1 MLTFR
6 ISGLLTAMLLSWGLF
21 AQNVGAQLVAPAG
34 GAQRAADYIVAVV
47 NSEPITNLQ
56 VRQEVQRVS
65 KRLAQAQ
72 QPLPDA
78 RELADQ
84 VLERL
89 INDRAQLQ
97 LAREIGVKVD
107 EAAVDDAELSV
118 ARQNQVDKAEMYRR
132 LAADGLDRTQFRNQL
147 RDQLMM
153 GRVRDRE
160 VAQKVRV
167 SELEIDQ
174 FLREQQKTIDVS
186 AMQLNMAHVLIA
198 LPDEPSAV
206 QVAAGQAKAQRILER
221 ARAQEDFAK
230 LALEASEAPDA
241 RSGGQFGLRT
251 ADRYPALFVDA
262 VRDLPVGGLTV
273 VRSGAGFHVI
283 KLLEKRAP
291 GMPASTTQQTR
302 ASHILLRASAQLGEA
317 AARERLAQ
325 IRQRIVSGQV
335 DFATAA
341 RQNSDDGSAAQGG
354 DLGWAEPGQFVPE
367 FEDTMNS
374 LAPGELSEPLVSRF
388 GVHLIVVN
396 ERRTVTLSARD
407 IREAVRAQLREKKID
422 DAFLN
427 WAQTLRSRAYVEMRQ
442 PPS

>member
-6 ISGLLTAMLLSWGLF
+6 NPGLLTTVLLSGALF
-21 AQNVGAQLVAPAG
+21 AQSVGAQLAPPTG
-34 GAQRAADYIVAVV
+34 GVQRAADYIVAVV

-78 RELADQ
+78 RELAEQ

-97 LAREIGVKVD
+97 LAREIGVRID

-174 FLREQQKTIDVS
+174 YLREQQKNTDVS
-186 AMQLNMAHVLIA
+186 TMQLNMAHVLIA

-206 QVAAGQAKAQRILER
+206 QLAAGQAKAQRILER

-230 LALEASEAPDA
+230 LAVEASEAPDA
-241 RSGGQFGLRT
+241 RSGGQFGLRA
-251 ADRYPALFVDA
+251 ADRYPSLFVDA
-262 VRDLPVGGLTV
+262 VRELPVGGLTI

-302 ASHILLRASAQLGEA
+302 ASHILLRTSAQLGEA
-317 AARERLAQ
+317 AARERLGQ
-325 IRQRIVSGQV
+325 IRQRLVAGQV

-367 FEDTMNS
+367 FEDTMNN
-374 LAPGELSEPLVSRF
+374 LAPGQISEPLVSRF

-396 ERRTVTLSARD
+396 ERRTVTLGARE